1 MGINGVKM
9 VWVAVHGS
17 DLFAASNLKGL
28 SVDIGASYST
38 MKDKSGKGDKFSV
51 SVGDGDDIR
60 VWLVA
65 KLTVRRV
72 VGRGG
77 SVGVGKVGFN
87 VIE

>member
-17 DLFAASNLKGL
+17 DIFAASNLKGL

-38 MKDKSGKGDKFSV
+38 MKDKSCKGDKFIMA
-51 SVGDGDDIR
+51 VGDGDDIR

-65 KLTVRRV
+65 KLTVRKV

-77 SVGVGKVGFN
+77 TRGVGKGGFN